1 VLNPSEQVVVD
12 VRPHWWFLVAPVAT
26 LVVVIAGSV
35 VAAAE
40 SAPSWAIW
48 MALVALAL
56 AAGFLI
62 HRYVR
67 WTSTRLVVTTSRLIR
82 RTGVLSRRVQEIPMA
97 ALTDVSYRQSLWDRI
112 IGAGD
117 LVLESAGRDSQEVF
131 PDLPRPAR
139 IQQQIV
145 NQIDQGRNLL
155 GGPPVR
161 APAVTSIPDQI
172 EQLDGLRQRGLLT
185 DAEFDA
191 KKAELLKRL

>member
-1 VLNPSEQVVVD
+1 MLNPSEQVVVD